1 MASQDATNRY
11 NGQLIPLFSLTVM
24 NASTLPDVEQARF
37 NMVEQQVRPWDVLDA
52 NVLQALFDVRREQFV
67 PPALRALA
75 FSDLEIRCRS
85 TASTPGRTCWPRRSR
100 RAWLRNF
107 S

>member
-1 MASQDATNRY
+1 
-11 NGQLIPLFSLTVM
+11 M

-37 NMVEQQVRPWDVLDA
+37 NMVEQQIRPWDVLDA

-75 FSDLEIRCRS
+75 FSHLELPLEINAVNTRQTMLCLLYTSRCV
-85 TASTPGRTCWPRRSR
+85 
-100 RAWLRNF
+100 
-107 S
+107 